1 MSYYLLITIYY
12 SLFKELVPFYI
23 RIFGTKFRYYKPKDR
38 QIILDYQCMLLNAKT
53 SGPNTLYMKT
63 LKSPEETPKSQLNQ
77 RERISYLHSIQL
89 NQQLEKK
96 LKKKK
101 LTATYL
107 KSKSNTKKAEKLK
120 LN

>member
-77 RERISYLHSIQL
+77 RERISYLHSIPL

-101 LTATYL
+101 AY
-107 KSKSNTKKAEKLK
+107 SNLP
-120 LN
+120 